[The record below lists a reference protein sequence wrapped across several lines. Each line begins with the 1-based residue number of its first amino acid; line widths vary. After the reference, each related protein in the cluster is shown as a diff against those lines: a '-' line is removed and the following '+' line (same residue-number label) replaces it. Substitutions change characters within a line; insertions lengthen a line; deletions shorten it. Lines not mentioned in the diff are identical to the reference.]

1 MVTADGF
8 LDAGQLSVPHA
19 PSFAG
24 IQKKICTLSDG
35 AVQQWQHIRSLGQ
48 RRRPLGS
55 FGKSGFAAPEA
66 LTHPER

>member
-24 IQKKICTLSDG
+24 IQKKSAHFRTVRCSN
-35 AVQQWQHIRSLGQ
+35 
-48 RRRPLGS
+48 GS
-55 FGKSGFAAPEA
+55 TFGRLVSAGGHWGHSGNPA
-66 LTHPER
+66 LLHPKL